1 MNDEINL
8 FLNRRVNNRLE
19 YLSVD
24 GDLDFVTSADRR
36 PIESYVRVCN
46 VNEREIRL
54 QISRCQSN
62 LLPRG
67 WKWSEVVPQEPRYY
81 PPFWDRSLC
90 LIFFYILAA

>member
-24 GDLDFVTSADRR
+24 RDLDFVTSADGR
-36 PIESYVRVCN
+36 PIESNVRVCN

-54 QISRCQSN
+54 
-62 LLPRG
+62 
-67 WKWSEVVPQEPRYY
+67 
-81 PPFWDRSLC
+81 
-90 LIFFYILAA
+90 